1 MNQPPEGSRKP
12 SGSTLIAGLLIL
24 ILAVVTVVG
33 AVTVFQLPDSI
44 TKTGDDVVLL
54 YQATLAISFFVFFIV
69 TAGIIWVVFRYRR
82 RGPEMPEQIHGST
95 GLELAW
101 TIIPIIILVA
111 LFIPSYI
118 LVLDIKTPPKDNEI
132 GLTVEAIGH
141 QWWWEFNYPDDGIR
155 IQPLPPN
162 YDDLTPPTLV
172 LPVDTVVVIDVRSTD
187 VIHSFSVP
195 ETLFKVHAVP
205 GTINQMHLTFT
216 KTGTFTGQC
225 FQFCGLRH
233 SDMLFVLE
241 VLSQEDY
248 NEWLE
253 ATKLAQ
259 GISLDSEST
268 TLIDSQSGPR

>member
-195 ETLFKVHAVP
+195 EILFKVHAVP

>member
-1 MNQPPEGSRKP
+1 MTQPPEGSRKP

-33 AVTVFQLPDSI
+33 AVTVFQLPNSI
-44 TKTGDDVVLL
+44 TKAGDDVVIL

-69 TAGIIWVVFRYRR
+69 ASGIIWAVFRYRR

-101 TIIPIIILVA
+101 TIVPIIILVA

-132 GLTVEAIGH
+132 GLTVEAVGH
-141 QWWWEFNYPDDGIR
+141 QWWWEFIYPDDGIK

-172 LPVDTVVVIDVRSTD
+172 LPVDTVIVIDVRSTD
-187 VIHSFSVP
+187 VIHSFAVP
-195 ETLFKVHAVP
+195 STLYKVHAVP
-205 GTINQMHLTFT
+205 GTINRMHLTFT
-216 KTGTFTGQC
+216 ETGTFTGQC

-248 NEWLE
+248 DEWL
-253 ATKLAQ
+253 ATTKLAQ
-259 GISLDSEST
+259 GISLESGST
-268 TLIDSQSGPR
+268 TLNDSQSGPR